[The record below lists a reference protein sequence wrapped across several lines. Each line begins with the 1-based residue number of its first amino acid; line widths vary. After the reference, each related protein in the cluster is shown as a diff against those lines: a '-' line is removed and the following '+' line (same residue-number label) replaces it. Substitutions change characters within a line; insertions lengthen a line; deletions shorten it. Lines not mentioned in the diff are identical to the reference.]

1 MDALWSAC
9 LTAVAVMF
17 GVPLL
22 AVLLGLC
29 RRALLRLTTQR
40 PRRGGEVLQLTLPLH
55 RNEPRKLRRLRTS
68 LGLDG

>member
-22 AVLLGLC
+22 AAVLGLC
-29 RRALLRLTTQR
+29 GRALLRVLRR

-55 RNEPRKLRRLRTS
+55 RNEPRKLSRLRTS
-68 LGLDG
+68 LGLHG